1 MELVFMKPQFWH
13 KITYSTQN
21 SILRIT
27 KGFLSGYVY
36 FDSSTRALLSNT
48 SLKEFTF
55 REDKVS
61 WLTQDKKPFFR
72 NLLLHMS
79 NFIELIWI
87 NVSWNFPGMFRN
99 RQAHS
104 QELLRAGIVSQQ
116 FERLNYMPL
125 LRNSWKNKVAR

>member
-36 FDSSTRALLSNT
+36 FDSCTRALLSNT

-61 WLTQDKKPFFR
+61 WLAQDKKPFFR
-72 NLLLHMS
+72 NLLFHMS

>member
-1 MELVFMKPQFWH
+1 MKPQFWH

-79 NFIELIWI
+79 NFIELI
-87 NVSWNFPGMFRN
+87 
-99 RQAHS
+99 
-104 QELLRAGIVSQQ
+104 
-116 FERLNYMPL
+116 
-125 LRNSWKNKVAR
+125 